1 MKEYAG
7 DGGRAKRAKR
17 KHYVDGMSSSDEE
30 GDVLENG
37 LDPEDLYKQKDYPPF
52 FVKEMIGEDVSV
64 EHFQKTGFRNP
75 IFVRQRDGLNMK
87 IPDTSFSISDVRN
100 LVGSK
105 RVLEVM
111 NTATQ
116 SNAEM
121 TLKDWEE
128 WWTAPDRDETKLNV
142 ISLEFSGTKLDK
154 DVVAPRVVR
163 QVDFVDNVWPRHLKD
178 QQEDTTN
185 DMRQMM
191 YPKVQKYCLMS
202 IAGCYTDFHVDLGGT
217 SVWYHVLRGQKIFWL
232 IPPTAQNLKAFEHW
246 HFDGKQ
252 QQVFFGDLV
261 EKCGRVE
268 LNPGNTFFIPS
279 GWIHAVYTPKD
290 SLVFG
295 GNFLHPFA
303 IERQLKIAQL
313 EETLKVPH
321 KYRFPF
327 FTEMMWWVLDR
338 YCYHLL
344 GRHHMTLESHV
355 MTRLMGSE
363 GERKAFQEKIG
374 HPYLTPEEV
383 RGLKSIV
390 LYLHSLPANKKNP
403 PSFLKDPVSLIKD
416 IRIIVEVHKTDTFA
430 RSLTGK
436 PILYWPGIKNDVA
449 MFRNKSKTKTLSK
462 PLPRV
467 EMNGKMMLDKASCC
481 SLCGLDGWWSDP
493 RHENV
498 NRDVLASVLR
508 ECILCQSVVH
518 PECLHDVGVDGVM
531 DPASAGLN
539 LWTCPHC
546 VLCPPAQEK
555 PVVEASAPVITP
567 ASIQMSADMVKQEPI
582 EAMDT
587 SESPP
592 DGDRVR
598 PSRMISR
605 VGDLFN
611 KLHGS
616 NPMIRTAIEVYS
628 GSSEFITNEIIISQ
642 ILCYLPTPQML
653 SARQVCTKWNK
664 AIQNIQKL
672 QNSLDL
678 TGHDISASLLPNI
691 MKPNLLSLNLSKTN
705 INKQMMTWLLQ
716 RLPSLRH
723 LFLCSLDWTGPVS
736 SLTTLSLTS
745 LTSLSLDSVT
755 GLNDAALSQ
764 LLRPRDDTKKSS
776 LANLRSLD
784 LSRTSIT
791 DISLRYITQN
801 LSLLRYLRLRGCDK
815 LTEAGLTQIGDSSLY
830 LSKNLWSLDI
840 SDCPNIKDLSPLASC
855 SVLTHVY
862 MLSSGVTESALNA
875 FLAQQQKFKMF
886 NNYVLSII

>member
-7 DGGRAKRAKR
+7 GGGRAKRAKR

-37 LDPEDLYKQKDYPPF
+37 LDPEDLYKQKVYPPF
-52 FVKEMIGEDVSV
+52 FVKEMLGEDVSV
-64 EHFQKTGFRNP
+64 EHFQRTGFRNP

-87 IPDTSFSISDVRN
+87 IPDSSFSISDVRN

-217 SVWYHVLRGQKIFWL
+217 SVWYHVLRGQKVFWL

-261 EKCGRVE
+261 EKCGRVT
-268 LNPGNTFFIPS
+268 LNPGNTFLIPS

-344 GRHHMTLESHV
+344 GRHHMSLESHV
-355 MTRLMGSE
+355 MTRLIGTE
-363 GERKAFQEKIG
+363 EERKVFQENIG

-416 IRIIVEVHKTDTFA
+416 IRIVVEVHKTDTFT

-449 MFRNKSKTKTLSK
+449 MFRNKSRSK
-462 PLPRV
+462 AMSTALPRV
-467 EMNGKMMLDKASCC
+467 EMNGKMMLDPASCC

-493 RHENV
+493 KHDNV
-498 NRDVLASVLR
+498 NRDVLASLLQECVL
-508 ECILCQSVVH
+508 CGNIVH
-518 PECLHDVGVDGVM
+518 PDCLHDVGLDGVV
-531 DPASAGLN
+531 DPSNAGLN

-546 VLCPPAQEK
+546 VLCPPDTK
-555 PVVEASAPVITP
+555 APAP
-567 ASIQMSADMVKQEPI
+567 ASLEPLMSADNVKMEPV

-587 SESPP
+587 SDSPP
-592 DGDRVR
+592 EAQGFR
-598 PSRMISR
+598 PSKMVTR
-605 VGDLFN
+605 VSDIIDTICGN
-611 KLHGS
+611 NSSVK
-616 NPMIRTAIEVYS
+616 AAAAVYS
-628 GSSEFITNEIIISQ
+628 GSSEFITNEVIISQ
-642 ILCYLPTPQML
+642 VLCYLPTPQL
-653 SARQVCTKWNK
+653 VTARQVCSKWNK
-664 AIQNIQKL
+664 AIQNILKIQTTL
-672 QNSLDL
+672 NL
-678 TGHDISASLLPNI
+678 TSHNISASLLPNI
-691 MKPNLLSLNLSKTN
+691 VRPQLRSLILTGTN
-705 INKQMMTWLLQ
+705 INKQQMTWILQ
-716 RLPSLRH
+716 RLPSLQH
-723 LFLCSLDWTGPVS
+723 LSLSSLDWTGPVS
-736 SLTTLSLTS
+736 ALTAAPLTS

-764 LLRPRDDTKKSS
+764 LLRPRDDTKKCS
-776 LANLRSLD
+776 LAALRSLD
-784 LSRTSIT
+784 LSRTSIS
-791 DISLRYITQN
+791 DISLRYIAQN
-801 LSLLRYLRLRGCDK
+801 LSLLQHLKLTACDK
-815 LTEAGLTQIGDSSLY
+815 LTEAGLIQIGEPSLH
-830 LSKNLWSLDI
+830 LSKSLQSLDI
-840 SDCPNIKDLSPLASC
+840 AQCVNIRDLTPLSAC
-855 SVLTHVY
+855 SNLSRVNL
-862 MLSSGVTESALNA
+862 LSSGVAESSLNA
-875 FLAQQQKFKMF
+875 FLTKNPKLKKF
-886 NNYVLSII
+886 NNHVLSII